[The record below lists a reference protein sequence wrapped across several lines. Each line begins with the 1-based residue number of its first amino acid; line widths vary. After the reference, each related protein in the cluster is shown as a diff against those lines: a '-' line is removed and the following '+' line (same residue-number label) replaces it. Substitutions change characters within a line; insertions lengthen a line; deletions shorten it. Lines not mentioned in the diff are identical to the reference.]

1 MGGPMG
7 PRLGKGLLGQGPLSL
22 LGNAPKSL
30 MSIPVAVPASLLPS
44 NQPAAQSALPPG
56 YLEGGFDEEQVKT
69 FLKAQR
75 EALQVLVL
83 KCERAVTF
91 GLAFFKLY
99 ISAIVSLLVNNKLE
113 LTCK

>member
-7 PRLGKGLLGQGPLSL
+7 PGLIAPRLGKGLLGQGPLSL

-83 KCERAVTF
+83 DQ
-91 GLAFFKLY
+91 L
-99 ISAIVSLLVNNKLE
+99 
-113 LTCK
+113 